1 MELLK
6 KFWPYAMKERKSGGD
21 LAIAIII
28 YVVAGI
34 LAGAVIALT
43 TFLIG
48 WIPVIGWLIAWAL
61 RIVSSLVELYCIAG
75 IVFAILSFCK
85 VLK

>member
-1 MELLK
+1 MDFLK

-28 YVVAGI
+28 YIVASI
-34 LAGAVIALT
+34 LAGAVIALA
-43 TFLIG
+43 TFLVG
-48 WIPVIGWLIAWAL
+48 WIPVIGWLIAWVL
-61 RIVSSLVELYCIAG
+61 GILSSLVGLYCLAG

>member
-6 KFWPYAMKERKSGGD
+6 KFWPYAMKERTSGGD
-21 LAIAIII
+21 LAIAIIVYI
-28 YVVAGI
+28 VVSI
-34 LAGAVIALT
+34 IAGAVITLATL
-43 TFLIG
+43 LIG

-61 RIVSSLVELYCIAG
+61 GIVSSLVGLYCLAG
-75 IVFAILSFCK
+75 IVFAILVFCK

>member
-6 KFWPYAMKERKSGGD
+6 KFWPYAMKERTSGGD
-21 LAIAIII
+21 LAIAIIVYI
-28 YVVAGI
+28 VASI
-34 LAGAVIALT
+34 IAGAVITLA

-61 RIVSSLVELYCIAG
+61 GIVSSLVGLYCLAG
-75 IVFAILSFCK
+75 IVFTILVFCK